1 MSVFALIAAVLTAIM
16 CSYGLLYP
24 DQLSRRGEFGLRIE
38 TPIAMSEMRATYGAM
53 AAIAVAVIST
63 QSETAA
69 MVLGVAWLGSFVGR
83 LLSVMVDK
91 SWSTHVAL
99 SGFADLVMFIFLV
112 PLV

>member
-1 MSVFALIAAVLTAIM
+1 
-16 CSYGLLYP
+16 
-24 DQLSRRGEFGLRIE
+24 
-38 TPIAMSEMRATYGAM
+38 MSEMRATYGAM

-63 QSETAA
+63 HSETAA

-112 PLV
+112 PLG